1 MPNAVFQKLRLEQ
14 KNNFIMIT
22 VKNWEVFKKKQEE
35 FDKLILQS
43 SQLDFKWVSHLN
55 AERLKLALLVEVGEF
70 ANEIKS
76 FKIWR
81 KKKEIDL
88 TKAKEELID
97 CLGYFLGLCNLYQIE
112 MTDNSLI
119 YPSERQDLTEWRKSF
134 KLVQEKFKLDIEKD
148 PKLKNLETS
157 KKFATDFAKGL
168 EEEITQLEKLYQ
180 WIYDKEVPFNKL
192 LLEFFYKTNDLLII
206 DAEIGGK
213 DFYAPEEIKKDK
225 GKTSYY
231 RWLSVFNKICEKLQI
246 DEKELL
252 DIYLEKVRIN
262 QQRTKEK

>member
-1 MPNAVFQKLRLEQ
+1 
-14 KNNFIMIT
+14 MIT
-22 VKNWEVFKKKQEE
+22 VKNWEILKKKQEE

-43 SQLDFKWVSHLN
+43 SQLGLKWVSHLN

-97 CLGYFLGLCNLYQIE
+97 CLGYFLGLCNLYQVG
-112 MTDNSLI
+112 MADNSLI
-119 YPSERQDLTEWRKSF
+119 YPSERQDLTELRKSF
-134 KLVQEKFKLDIEKD
+134 KLVREKFELDIEKD
-148 PKLKNLETS
+148 PKLKSLEAS

-168 EEEITQLEKLYQ
+168 EEETTHLEKLYK

-192 LLEFFYKTNDLLII
+192 LLEFFYKTNDLFII
-206 DAEIGGK
+206 KAELGGK
-213 DFYAPEEIKKDK
+213 DLYTPEEIKKNK
-225 GKTSYY
+225 GNSWAK
-231 RWLSVFNKICEKLQI
+231 
-246 DEKELL
+246 
-252 DIYLEKVRIN
+252 
-262 QQRTKEK
+262 